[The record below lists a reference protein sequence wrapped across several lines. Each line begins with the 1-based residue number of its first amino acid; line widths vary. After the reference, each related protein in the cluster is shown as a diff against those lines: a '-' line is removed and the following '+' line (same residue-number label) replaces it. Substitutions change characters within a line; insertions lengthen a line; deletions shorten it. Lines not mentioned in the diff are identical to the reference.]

1 MSSELQNMKHSVE
14 DANTDT
20 NDKPSIRATQTES
33 TMTELEILPNE
44 LPKSWQK
51 RTDEQGAP
59 YYVDTETG
67 SFYRVKS
74 KQISN
79 DKTHIERDDEQK
91 MQNSDD
97 DNKSI
102 DKDINPNKEWQCET
116 CTLFND
122 SNATFCDA
130 CNAPRSKQNGGAE
143 KIQQSVACDDVN
155 MDDLSSEQR
164 SKLTTFMDFVDVEA
178 KSSLLYLTES
188 NWDIEVAMNRYLQQ
202 HIHRQISRHG
212 SLVLQNE
219 QDVHVDRGAK
229 MRDSTE
235 FKEVKYNIQEQKQS
249 STSISIRWKCPKCTL
264 ENDANAM
271 ICVLCS
277 APRALSIVSE
287 RYRHFEKIL
296 NDASGARREMFLLNP
311 FTWDILFDAICL
323 NMNPKE
329 DKADI
334 LAKIRDVSNNVIQ
347 KGFDFTKFDFMTTPG
362 SRLYLEGIGIQKSNH
377 DIKLP
382 IYAVAIAAIDY
393 KIQLLEKTQILQCTW
408 EQALDILQH
417 QSLVAT
423 KHIHVLARLNAMDL
437 HNNCQHYNEMLLKIV
452 KIRSVKEERMKP
464 LAFLRELG
472 LEFDLNMEDSSCEI
486 LLQCLDTVYIQIND
500 IEAEKQKRFTCIK
513 AMADNPCGII
523 TILIEAHA
531 MFYHNIDELTQ
542 VFHKIKRLITNELL
556 THILVIYR
564 PDVDEFEIESLA
576 DFLISLN
583 NTELFITTLLIIIFS
598 EMVVD

>member
-143 KIQQSVACDDVN
+143 KKACDDVN
-155 MDDLSSEQR
+155 MGDLSSEQR

-202 HIHRQISRHG
+202 DIHR
-212 SLVLQNE
+212 
-219 QDVHVDRGAK
+219 
-229 MRDSTE
+229 
-235 FKEVKYNIQEQKQS
+235 EQKQS
-249 STSISIRWKCPKCTL
+249 WRCSKCTFW
-264 ENDANAM
+264 NDANAM
-271 ICVLCS
+271 ECVLCS
-277 APRALSIVSE
+277 ATWGLGIVSE

-296 NDASGARREMFLLNP
+296 NNKSGIRREMFLLNP

-362 SRLYLEGIGIQKSNH
+362 SRLYLEGIGI
-377 DIKLP
+377 
-382 IYAVAIAAIDY
+382 
-393 KIQLLEKTQILQCTW
+393 
-408 EQALDILQH
+408 
-417 QSLVAT
+417 
-423 KHIHVLARLNAMDL
+423 
-437 HNNCQHYNEMLLKIV
+437 
-452 KIRSVKEERMKP
+452 
-464 LAFLRELG
+464 
-472 LEFDLNMEDSSCEI
+472 
-486 LLQCLDTVYIQIND
+486 
-500 IEAEKQKRFTCIK
+500 
-513 AMADNPCGII
+513 
-523 TILIEAHA
+523 
-531 MFYHNIDELTQ
+531 
-542 VFHKIKRLITNELL
+542 
-556 THILVIYR
+556 
-564 PDVDEFEIESLA
+564 
-576 DFLISLN
+576 
-583 NTELFITTLLIIIFS
+583 
-598 EMVVD
+598 